1 MGIAISQLHVR
12 RSIFI
17 CASPERVWSEFD
29 SLNRMA
35 AWFGTGQTLE
45 RFEPLLGGQVELSV
59 EIDGARRAFGGPIV
73 IWEPAREVTIENN
86 WKGAQAWPV
95 PTFITLRLTPLYD
108 GTHVEL
114 FHHGF
119 ERLGVAAADN
129 LQGYESGWDLHHL
142 QALRAIVE
150 SSG

>member
-17 CASPERVWSEFD
+17 NASAERVWEEFD
-29 SLNRMA
+29 SQNRMT
-35 AWFGTGQTLE
+35 AWFGTGHTLD
-45 RFEPLLGGQVELSV
+45 RFEPYLGGQVELSV
-59 EIDGARRAFGGPIV
+59 AIDGDRRAFGGPVV
-73 IWEPAREVTIENN
+73 IWEPAREMTFENN
-86 WKGAQAWPV
+86 WQGAQAWPV
-95 PTFITLRLTPLYD
+95 PTLITIRLTPLYD

-119 ERLGVAAADN
+119 ERLGINAADD
-129 LQGYESGWDLHHL
+129 LEGYEAGWDAHHL

-150 SSG
+150 ASG